1 MKVDK
6 EFKEKYLLMK
16 RKIHNGATDQ
26 EIYRFPNGYGAS
38 VIRGKLTSYGGAEG
52 LYELAVVLYDDG
64 PKEEWSTDIDFSICY
79 DTSLTDD
86 VLGYLTRRQVNDL
99 LKEILELPEPKEG

>member
-1 MKVDK
+1 MKVK
-6 EFKEKYLLMK
+6 VEFIKKYLLIK
-16 RKIHNGATDQ
+16 RKIHMGATDQ

-38 VIRGKLTSYGGAEG
+38 VIRGKLTSYGGSEG

-79 DTSLTDD
+79 DTPITED
-86 VLGYLTRRQVNDL
+86 VIGHLTRKQVRKY
-99 LKEILELPEPKEG
+99 LKQIFELPEPKEG

>member
-6 EFKEKYLLMK
+6 EFIKKYLLMK

-38 VIRGKLTSYGGAEG
+38 VIRGGPYTYGGSEG
-52 LYELAVVLYDDG
+52 LYELAVVLYEDG
-64 PKEEWSTDIDFSICY
+64 AQEEWTTDIDFNICY
-79 DTSLTDD
+79 DTSLTND
-86 VLGYLTRRQVNDL
+86 VIGYLTRRQVNDL
-99 LKEILELPEPKEG
+99 LKEILELPKSEEG

>member
-6 EFKEKYLLMK
+6 EFKKKYLLMK
-16 RKIHNGATDQ
+16 RKIHEGAADQ

-38 VIRGKLTSYGGAEG
+38 IIKGGPYTYGNPKAP
-52 LYELAVVLYDDG
+52 YELAVVLYDDG
-64 PKEEWSTDIDFSICY
+64 PKEVWSTDIDFSICY

-86 VLGYLTRRQVNDL
+86 VMGYLTRRQVNDL

>member
-6 EFKEKYLLMK
+6 EFKKKYLLMK
-16 RKIHNGATDQ
+16 RKIHEGVTDQ

-38 VIRGKLTSYGGAEG
+38 VIRGKHTTYGGSEG
-52 LYELAVVLYDDG
+52 LYELAVVIYDDG
-64 PKEEWSTDIDFSICY
+64 PQKEWSTDIDFSICY

-86 VLGYLTRRQVNDL
+86 VIGYLTRKQVNSY
-99 LKEILELPEPKEG
+99 LKEIFELPEEEEK